1 MIGII
6 NIVSQGMIT
15 NIYIIKIINP
25 LPGPSPLSITP
36 IEHGIIESKNDI
48 VKTVNVSL
56 RLVKFLINRKITMA
70 TIKIIM
76 YSISDVCYS

>member
-1 MIGII
+1 M
-6 NIVSQGMIT
+6 
-15 NIYIIKIINP
+15 IINP
-25 LPGPSPLSITP
+25 SPGPSIT
-36 IEHGIIESKNDI
+36 IEHGIIENKNDI
-48 VKTVNVSL
+48 AKTVNVSL

>member
-1 MIGII
+1 M
-6 NIVSQGMIT
+6 
-15 NIYIIKIINP
+15 IINP
-25 LPGPSPLSITP
+25 SPGPSPISIT
-36 IEHGIIESKNDI
+36 IEHGKIENKKDI
-48 VKTVNVSL
+48 AKTVNASL